1 MGEELIIET
10 TKENRNLQTR
20 LNIIDSDEEK
30 MKLNLQKLHV

>member
-1 MGEELIIET
+1 MIET

>member
-1 MGEELIIET
+1 MGEELMIET